1 MNRRMIKVLAGAAV
15 VATAALGGSAIAR
28 ATGPFDDG
36 DLQLRGPEAERARAA
51 ALEATDGG
59 TVNAVERDTE
69 NGATYEVEVT
79 RTDGSTVD
87 VRLDESFALV
97 VIEGDSE
104 TADSEEDED
113 GDERESDRDD
123 ADELVGG
130 PQAERA
136 RAAAL
141 RAVGGGTAASVER
154 DSDNA
159 YEVEV
164 TRQDGSKVDVDLDES
179 FDVVPDG
186 D

>member
-1 MNRRMIKVLAGAAV
+1 MNRRVIKVLVGVAV

-28 ATGPFDDG
+28 ATGAFDDG

-87 VRLDESFALV
+87 VRLDESFAVV

-104 TADSEEDED
+104 TADSEDED
-113 GDERESDRDD
+113 GDEQESDRDD

-141 RAVGGGTAASVER
+141 RAVGGGAASSVER

-164 TRQDGSKVDVDLDES
+164 TRKDGSEVDVDLDES